1 MIQFTS
7 NSSLLRLFVHFACL
21 SHIFSLLQRIY
32 FLTRHFNCHF
42 CLFLIKFH
50 CFAACPCQSTV
61 LRVHCQVQVKPPASV
76 RWFEATADVVLWTK
90 ESTVWIFGTVLGI
103 KAFSVSN
110 SQVVLW
116 AILKSIINVTE
127 GNISFYGSLPAA
139 TSVVFTVKF

>member
-1 MIQFTS
+1 M
-7 NSSLLRLFVHFACL
+7 HFACL
-21 SHIFSLLQRIY
+21 AHIFSLLQRIC

-42 CLFLIKFH
+42 CQFLIKFD

-61 LRVHCQVQVKPPASV
+61 LRVHGQVQVKPPASV

-110 SQVVLW
+110 SQVVL
-116 AILKSIINVTE
+116 
-127 GNISFYGSLPAA
+127 
-139 TSVVFTVKF
+139 